1 MSKEYNTRQT
11 LLCKLIDSN
20 DEKSWDDFVKYYEGY
35 IYVVICN
42 FNVDEDTAED
52 LLQDVLL
59 KIWKSLPKYEY
70 RKGECTF
77 RTWLCLVIKSIV
89 FNHFRKR
96 STKNQNQNISH
107 EELLNNLE
115 SITEP
120 EIDKIAELEWKS
132 YISNMAWKNVQS
144 EFAPRTVEIF
154 EASLNEIPNNA
165 LAEQFD
171 TSESSIRVY
180 KSRVKKVLLKEMAR
194 LNEELGG

>member
-132 YISNMAWKNVQS
+132 YISSMAWENIKS
-144 EFAPRTVEIF
+144 EFNASTIEVF
-154 EASLNEIPNNA
+154 ELSLEQDDNA
-165 LAEQFD
+165 LIAKNSLLACPPFA
-171 TSESSIRVY
+171 SINLVFEKFY
-180 KSRVKKVLLKEMAR
+180 
-194 LNEELGG
+194 

>member
-1 MSKEYNTRQT
+1 MGQNYHTRQT
-11 LLCKLIDSN
+11 LLYKLIDSN
-20 DEKSWDDFVKYYEGY
+20 DEKSWDEFVQLYEGY
-35 IYVVICN
+35 IYVVLRSLGVNIN
-42 FNVDEDTAED
+42 TAED

-59 KIWKSLPKYEY
+59 KVWKSLPNYEY
-70 RKGECTF
+70 REGQCTF
-77 RTWLCLVIKSIV
+77 RTWLCLVIKSV
-89 FNHFRKR
+89 AYNYFRKK
-96 STKNQNQNISH
+96 STKNNDK
-107 EELLNNLE
+107 NLAYDE
-115 SITEP
+115 TLHKLDSITEP

>member
-132 YISNMAWKNVQS
+132 YISSMAWENIKS
-144 EFAPRTVEIF
+144 EFNASTIEVF
-154 EASLNEIPNNA
+154 ELSLEQDDNA
-165 LAEQFD
+165 LIAKKFAI
-171 TSESSIRVY
+171 SVSSVRVY
-180 KSRVKKVLLKEMAR
+180 KSRVRKVLLREMSR